1 MKNKIDL
8 TIDSSRPDLEV
19 IPRLPG
25 AYIIKNGK
33 PEPDLNDEAMAE
45 RNKKSEI
52 SNQKSDEKKLD
63 DVEAEKPIN
72 DN

>member
-1 MKNKIDL
+1 
-8 TIDSSRPDLEV
+8 
-19 IPRLPG
+19 
-25 AYIIKNGK
+25 
-33 PEPDLNDEAMAE
+33 MAE